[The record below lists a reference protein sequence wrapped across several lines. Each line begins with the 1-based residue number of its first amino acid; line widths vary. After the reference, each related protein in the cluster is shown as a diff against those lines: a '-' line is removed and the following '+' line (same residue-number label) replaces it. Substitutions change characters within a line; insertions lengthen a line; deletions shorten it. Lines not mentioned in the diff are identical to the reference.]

1 MSSFTHL
8 FYGEHRRYF
17 EKYFNA
23 FFLSIKWKSLGTKT
37 FFKISSFV
45 FPQNKSQV
53 WNNMR
58 LSKWWQFSIL
68 VELEQGTEPQL
79 LPGRHNING
88 CPLLRV
94 GVHGVCVCV
103 CSLLCVCTLDGLNAE
118 HKFRVWVTILGRM
131 SCHFHLQMLCSQEVS
146 VSRQVVNAQV
156 NVKLMDRCH

>member
-68 VELEQGTEPQL
+68 VELEQGTEPPTAPRAPQHKWL
-79 LPGRHNING
+79 PAAPGR
-88 CPLLRV
+88 CSRC
-94 GVHGVCVCV
+94 VCVCV
-103 CSLLCVCTLDGLNAE
+103 FTTVCVHFGWVKCRAQIPSMGHHTWPYVMSLSLTKCYA
-118 HKFRVWVTILGRM
+118 HRKWVFQG
-131 SCHFHLQMLCSQEVS
+131 
-146 VSRQVVNAQV
+146 
-156 NVKLMDRCH
+156 K